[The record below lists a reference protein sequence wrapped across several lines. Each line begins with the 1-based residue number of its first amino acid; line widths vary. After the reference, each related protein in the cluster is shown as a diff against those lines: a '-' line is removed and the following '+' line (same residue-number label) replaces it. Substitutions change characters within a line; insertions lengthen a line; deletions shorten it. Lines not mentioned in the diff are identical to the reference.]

1 MSGIKHL
8 SEIYKKQGVEF
19 LNDLF
24 SKEVTVSEKLNGM
37 SFSFERNP
45 FDGTIYFYKR
55 DQNNPISKIDRVL
68 MNYYDEPISYIK
80 NLPEN
85 ILNEIPSGWRFGM
98 EFFINSSPVVL
109 SYQRMPKNSLV
120 LTHIIVKN
128 QFGDV
133 ERTIVNR
140 EELDYWADLIGVE
153 KSPIIFQGKL
163 SDEQKVAVNDFINSP
178 NDVLKKSHGTESF
191 AKYLITVLNP
201 ELDKSFLHDSLEEP
215 IEGVVFRFGPLDG
228 AGESFTA
235 KILDPIFSDITK
247 QNNLKKT
254 SYFPND
260 IYGITILEVMN
271 FILDEGIDSFDYT
284 GEDPNDKYISY
295 ICSVFNSFIEKNG
308 EKYLGLDF
316 QEPDYLKQTENDIN
330 LELISDD
337 KTRELL
343 SEDESYQSL
352 FRLILSAFR
361 KLKKKPGGFFTQGAV
376 EQFNILVREIS
387 EYLNRKNIV
396 VESMIPTFDQFRKEK
411 KVFVPQEEVES
422 DDEEEVE
429 AEVEEVPAA
438 PEEEEKIEDFEEIE
452 VSPENEVDPEIVDR
466 IKSILNT
473 DHQKQIPRETGNDVN
488 IVIGKFHPFNNGH
501 LKLIKKANQHN
512 GLPVCVFVT
521 KPKREIIDQETVKK
535 MMHLVAD
542 ELSGI
547 ISSVNYVDDD
557 LLATALDNLD
567 KSLIPKTLTV
577 GKKRLDN
584 YLLQSRSLKRKDRVP
599 EDFSVQAA
607 PEWISSTIVNNSLKE
622 KNYIDFKKHV
632 PKSIHS
638 LWEEISRKF

>member
-8 SEIYKKQGVEF
+8 SEIYKKQGNEF

-24 SKEVTVSEKLNGM
+24 GKEVTVSEKLNGM

-80 NLPEN
+80 NLSEDV
-85 ILNEIPSGWRFGM
+85 LNEIPSGWRFGM
-98 EFFINSSPVVL
+98 EFFVNNSPVVL
-109 SYQRMPKNSLV
+109 SYQRMPKNGLV
-120 LTHIIVKN
+120 LTHIVVKN
-128 QFGDV
+128 QFGDI
-133 ERTIVNR
+133 ERTIVNKD
-140 EELDYWADLIGVE
+140 ELEYWADLIGVE
-153 KSPIIFQGKL
+153 RSPIIFQGKL

-178 NDVLKKSHGTESF
+178 NDVLKKNHGTESF

-215 IEGVVFRFGPLDG
+215 IEGVVFRFGALDG

-235 KILDPIFSDITK
+235 KILDPIFSDITR

-254 SYFPND
+254 SFFPND

-271 FILDEGIDSFDYT
+271 FILDEGIDSFTYE

-330 LELISDD
+330 LDLISDD

-343 SEDESYQSL
+343 NDDESYQSL

-411 KVFVPQEEVES
+411 KVFVPQEEPES

-429 AEVEEVPAA
+429 QEVEEIPVEA
-438 PEEEEKIEDFEEIE
+438 EEEEKEEFEEIE
-452 VSPENEVDPEIVDR
+452 VGPESEVDPEIVNR

-473 DHQKQIPRETGNDVN
+473 DHHREIPSTDDNSVN
-488 IVIGKFHPFNNGH
+488 LVIGKFHPFNNGH

-512 GLPVCVFVT
+512 GLPVCVFVA

-547 ISSVNYVDDD
+547 ISSINYVDDD
-557 LLATALDNLD
+557 LLATAIDNLD
-567 KSLIPKTLTV
+567 KSLVPKTLTV
-577 GKKRLDN
+577 GKRDLITIYFNLD
-584 YLLQSRSLKRKDRVP
+584 P
-599 EDFSVQAA
+599 
-607 PEWISSTIVNNSLKE
+607 LKE
-622 KNYIDFKKHV
+622 RTSYLKTLMFRELQNGLH
-632 PKSIHS
+632 H
-638 LWEEISRKF
+638 LW

>member
-8 SEIYKKQGVEF
+8 SEIYKKQGNEF

-24 SKEVTVSEKLNGM
+24 GKEVTVSEKLNGM

-80 NLPEN
+80 NLSEDV
-85 ILNEIPSGWRFGM
+85 LNEIPSGWRFGM
-98 EFFINSSPVVL
+98 EFFISKSPVVL
-109 SYQRMPKNSLV
+109 SYQRMPKNGLV
-120 LTHIIVKN
+120 LTHIVVKN
-128 QFGDV
+128 QFGDI
-133 ERTIVNR
+133 ERTIVNKD
-140 EELDYWADLIGVE
+140 ELEYWADLIGVE
-153 KSPIIFQGKL
+153 RSPIIFQGKL

-178 NDVLKKSHGTESF
+178 NDVLKKNHGTESF

-215 IEGVVFRFGPLDG
+215 IEGVVFRFGALDG
-228 AGESFTA
+228 AGEAFTA
-235 KILDPIFSDITK
+235 KILDPIFSDITR

-254 SYFPND
+254 SFFPND

-271 FILDEGIDSFDYT
+271 FILDEGIDSFTYE

-330 LELISDD
+330 LDLISDD

-343 SEDESYQSL
+343 NDDESYQSL

-411 KVFVPQEEVES
+411 KVFVPQEEPES

-429 AEVEEVPAA
+429 QEIEEIPVEA
-438 PEEEEKIEDFEEIE
+438 EEEEEFQEIQ
-452 VSPENEVDPEIVDR
+452 VGPENDVDPEIVNR
-466 IKSILNT
+466 IKAILNT
-473 DHQKQIPRETGNDVN
+473 DHHREIPSTDDNSVN
-488 IVIGKFHPFNNGH
+488 LVIGKFHPFNNGH

-512 GLPVCVFVT
+512 GLPVCVFVA
-521 KPKREIIDQETVKK
+521 KPKREIIDQDTVRK

-547 ISSVNYVDDD
+547 ISSINYVDDD
-557 LLATALDNLD
+557 LLATAIDNLD
-567 KSLIPKTLTV
+567 KSLVPKTLTV

-584 YLLQSRSLKRKDRVP
+584 YLLQSRSLKRKNKLP
-599 EDFSVQAA
+599 EDFNVQGA
-607 PEWISSTIVNNSLKE
+607 PEWVTSSMVNNSLKE
-622 KNYIDFKKHV
+622 KNYLEFKKNV
-632 PKSIHS
+632 PKSVHT